1 MHVTG
6 LTLLILACIGL
17 LATARVPGIGMES
30 AVSRKRMPLQDLKD
44 VHLQAASGAS
54 LSEGTSDVS
63 SSIFNLA
70 KVILGAGVLSLP
82 SGIAAFSDSKNALLP
97 ATVLLVAMGIVS
109 AYSFSSIGK
118 ACKIH
123 SVGSFTT
130 AWAASVGKG
139 SAPFIATVIT
149 VKTFF
154 ACLACSIILGDS
166 FSSIAKSTGL
176 PKFMHDRSNMI
187 LLLSTCII
195 TPLNLLK
202 NKDLLK
208 YTSML
213 GLGGVLYCAVFIAK
227 RYMDGSYVEGGQFF
241 QDIAVSHRPSF
252 DTMKP
257 GDKSPFAVFTLVA
270 MIATAFVAHYSAS
283 RFWVDLKQRTT
294 AKYNKVVTVAFSFSA
309 LMYGVIMYAGFLT
322 FGGNSLGFILNNYS
336 SNDVLATIARAS
348 IGFGILF
355 GYPLTFVA
363 LRDGAL
369 DLLKLNASASTPLT
383 VVLMAMLTVGAL
395 NLTNLG
401 KVVAFSGS
409 LIGSNLIYTVPAIMN
424 LKNIYHEAAS
434 KKDGKA
440 VLSSAQALDRN
451 LNYGLMA
458 MGVSIS
464 IIGVYVTLSK

>member
-1 MHVTG
+1 MHISSLFALLWVCVVA
-6 LTLLILACIGL
+6 LTE
-17 LATARVPGIGMES
+17 ARVPGIGMES
-30 AVSRKRMPLQDLKD
+30 AVSRKRMPYQDPKK
-44 VHLQAASGAS
+44 VEVQAASGA
-54 LSEGTSDVS
+54 LLPEGTSDVS

-82 SGIAAFSDSKNALLP
+82 SGIAAFSDSTDALLP
-97 ATVLLVAMGIVS
+97 ATVLLAAMGIVS

-118 ACKIH
+118 ACKMH
-123 SVGSFTT
+123 DVGSFTS
-130 AWAASVGKG
+130 AWASSVGEG
-139 SAPFIATVIT
+139 SAPFIATMIT

-154 ACLACSIILGDS
+154 ACLAFSIILGDS
-166 FSSIAKSTGL
+166 FSSIARSVGL
-176 PKFMHDRSNMI
+176 PEFMHNRSNMI
-187 LLLSTCII
+187 LLLTTCVI
-195 TPLNLLK
+195 TPLNMLK
-202 NKDLLK
+202 NMDLLK

-213 GLGGVLYCAVFIAK
+213 GLGGILYCAAFIVK
-227 RYMDGSYVEGGQFF
+227 RYFDGSYTQGGKFF
-241 QDIAVSHRPSF
+241 QDIAVNHRPAF
-252 DTMKP
+252 NTIMP
-257 GDKSPFAVFTLVA
+257 GDKSFFAVFTLVA

-283 RFWVDLKQRTT
+283 RFWVDLKQRTIP
-294 AKYNKVVTVAFSFSA
+294 KYNKVVAVAFSFSA
-309 LMYGVIMYAGFLT
+309 LMYGIIMYAGFLT

-336 SNDVLATIARAS
+336 SNDVLATIARAA

-369 DLLKLNASASTPLT
+369 DLLKLNSSASTPLT
-383 VVLMAMLTVGAL
+383 IALMAMLTVGAL

-424 LKNIYHEAAS
+424 LKNIYREARS

-440 VLSSAQALDRN
+440 VLNRAQAIDRN
-451 LNYGLMA
+451 INVGLMA
-458 MGVSIS
+458 MGVGIS